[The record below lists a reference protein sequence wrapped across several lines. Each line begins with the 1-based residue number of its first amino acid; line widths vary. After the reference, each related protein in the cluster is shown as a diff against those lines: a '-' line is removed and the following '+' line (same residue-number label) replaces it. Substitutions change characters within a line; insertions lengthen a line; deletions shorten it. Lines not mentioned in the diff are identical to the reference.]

1 MKLNRTLRDCV
12 YGMAVGDA
20 LGVPFEFKPRGS
32 FECVD
37 MVGGG
42 SHNQLAGTWS
52 DDTSM
57 ALALCDSYRELGRVD
72 CDDILRRFRAWIND
86 GAYTAD
92 GVAFDYGNA
101 TRKALA
107 TGRGGAGEWD
117 KGNGSLMRCLPM
129 AFMDCTS
136 AEVRAVSAITH
147 ATDACMDACEKMIR
161 YAARLMREGAP
172 AGESAG
178 EPGGSSGYV

>member
-32 FECVD
+32 FEYTD

-107 TGRGGAGEWD
+107 TGA
-117 KGNGSLMRCLPM
+117 
-129 AFMDCTS
+129 
-136 AEVRAVSAITH
+136 
-147 ATDACMDACEKMIR
+147 
-161 YAARLMREGAP
+161 AARA
-172 AGESAG
+172 
-178 EPGGSSGYV
+178 SGTRATGRSCAACPWLSWTARVPRCAQ

>member
-42 SHNQLAGTWS
+42 SHNQLAGMWS

-57 ALALCDSYRELGRVD
+57 ALALCDGYRELGRVD
-72 CDDILRRFRAWIND
+72 CDGILRRFRAWIND

-107 TGRGGAGEWD
+107 MLRARRWRRAAAALASGTRATGRSCAACPW
-117 KGNGSLMRCLPM
+117 SSWIARVPRC
-129 AFMDCTS
+129 AQ
-136 AEVRAVSAITH
+136 
-147 ATDACMDACEKMIR
+147 
-161 YAARLMREGAP
+161 
-172 AGESAG
+172 
-178 EPGGSSGYV
+178 

>member
-72 CDDILRRFRAWIND
+72 CDDILRRFRA
-86 GAYTAD
+86 
-92 GVAFDYGNA
+92 
-101 TRKALA
+101 
-107 TGRGGAGEWD
+107 
-117 KGNGSLMRCLPM
+117 
-129 AFMDCTS
+129 
-136 AEVRAVSAITH
+136 
-147 ATDACMDACEKMIR
+147 
-161 YAARLMREGAP
+161 
-172 AGESAG
+172 
-178 EPGGSSGYV
+178 